1 MLSCCL
7 RLEIIGVSIRTTWA
21 TAYSSNGGTSLKMTK
36 LYGRPVDTVT
46 VDEIQR
52 IVN

>member
-1 MLSCCL
+1 MTL
-7 RLEIIGVSIRTTWA
+7 IGVSIRATGV
-21 TAYSSNGGTSLKMTK
+21 TAYSSNVAASLKMTK

-52 IVN
+52 IVI